1 MTPEQLQSL
10 ADNWL
15 ARSTAC
21 GNNGEREQARV
32 YLDCARA
39 IAVKAPEPVEAPEPV
54 AKPAQPKNPA
64 PGPIETLK
72 GVFRPGAVDR
82 GGKPFTDRD

>member
-1 MTPEQLQSL
+1 MTPAELQSI

-15 ARSTAC
+15 ARATAC

-39 IAVKAPEPVEAPEPV
+39 ITAKAPEPPVEAAKAV
-54 AKPAQPKNPA
+54 APTPA
-64 PGPIETLK
+64 PSEAPA
-72 GVFRPGAVDR
+72 GVFAPGAVDR
-82 GGKPFTDRD
+82 GGKPFADQD

>member
-1 MTPEQLQSL
+1 MTPADLQSL

-32 YLDCARA
+32 LLDCARA
-39 IAVKAPEPVEAPEPV
+39 ITVKAPEPPVEAAKAPEPTPEPSK
-54 AKPAQPKNPA
+54 APK
-64 PGPIETLK
+64 GT
-72 GVFRPGAVDR
+72 FMPGAVDR

>member
-1 MTPEQLQSL
+1 MTQAELQSL

-21 GNNGEREQARV
+21 GNNGEREQARTL
-32 YLDCARA
+32 LDCARA
-39 IAVKAPEPVEAPEPV
+39 ITAKAPEPPVEAAKAVAPTPEPSEV
-54 AKPAQPKNPA
+54 P
-64 PGPIETLK
+64 K
-72 GVFRPGAVDR
+72 GVFWPGAVDR